1 MTARATLLAAI
12 LAYLASASSAA
23 VAAPTAAPAPAKPL
37 QPLAAD
43 AAAPA
48 PAPAKAD
55 KVKAAPPAP
64 VVANATWSAA
74 IKANASAAP
83 AIRAL
88 SPTELAA
95 WKAKTAKDVKF
106 ITDDTK
112 DFFLRHGPDPKN
124 GGFHGTIARNGSSIE
139 PTAKG
144 LIVEGRYLWM
154 YSVLAER
161 NATLKPEVADLMNST
176 FRFLVDKFY
185 DPADSMFYQRV
196 AADGSRLTLDLG
208 GRKRNSTAL
217 EEANVIDAGAHKWL
231 YGQPFAILGLAA
243 YARAFN
249 STEALTVAMDTF
261 RSIDAKFHDPEFGGW
276 NQLDD
281 SGLYIDFPGN
291 AKPAGALGQVA
302 KTNNLHYALLP
313 GLTELYKA
321 SRDPTVGDRLAEL
334 VGLYRDRLT
343 LPEGYTAQF
352 FTRDWQPLTNGT
364 IVPTGPGSI
373 EGTKAV
379 PLVLVGHDLKTI
391 QYVYEA
397 GEALQAGGHAAGQAT
412 LDASAA
418 VSDAVATIALAH
430 GYDWATGGFYNVIDA
445 AGAVVD
451 DDHVWWVQNEAPP
464 ALYRLYGLT
473 NDTRLLDMVDGTLA
487 WIRNKGIDPVY
498 GEQYWGVYPNGTVD
512 ERGTNKAE
520 FWKAGYHVLHGMLGM
535 EDLVAPLGPASS

>member
-1 MTARATLLAAI
+1 MAPRAALLAAV
-12 LAYLASASSAA
+12 LAYLAVSGDAAAAAAVAAAAPASAPAKPQQPLASSAA
-23 VAAPTAAPAPAKPL
+23 AAP
-37 QPLAAD
+37 

-48 PAPAKAD
+48 
-55 KVKAAPPAP
+55 KAAAK
-64 VVANATWSAA
+64 NATWTAA
-74 IKANASAAP
+74 IAANASAAP

-95 WKAKTAKDVKF
+95 WKDKTAKDVRF
-106 ITDDTK
+106 IVDDTK
-112 DFFLRHGPDPKN
+112 DFFLEHGFDKKN
-124 GGFHGTIARNGSSIE
+124 GGFYGTISRNGTSVE

-161 NATLKPEVADLMNST
+161 NATLKPLVADVMNST

-185 DPADSMFYQRV
+185 DPTDRMFYQRV
-196 AADGSRLTLDLG
+196 AANGSRLTLDLKG
-208 GRKRNSTAL
+208 QKRNSTEL

-249 STEALTVAMDTF
+249 STESLNVAMDVF
-261 RSIDAKFHDPEFGGW
+261 RSIDAKFHDKEFGGW
-276 NQLDD
+276 NQLND

-291 AKPAGALGQVA
+291 AKPKGNLGKVA

-321 SRDPTVGDRLAEL
+321 SKDPVVGDRLAEL
-334 VGLYRDRLT
+334 VALYKDRLT
-343 LPEGYTAQF
+343 QPEGYTAQF
-352 FTRDWQPLTNGT
+352 FTRDWQPLTDGT
-364 IVPTGPGSI
+364 IVPTGPGSV
-373 EGTKAV
+373 EGTKKV

-397 GEALQAGGHAAGQAT
+397 GEALVAGGHPQGKAT

-418 VSDAVATIALAH
+418 VSDAVATIALRH
-430 GYDWATGGFYNVIDA
+430 GYDWSTGGFFNVIDA
-445 AGAVVD
+445 NGTVVD

-464 ALYRLYGLT
+464 ALYRLYQLT
-473 NDTRLLDMVDGTLA
+473 NDTRLLDMVDGTLK
-487 WIRNKGIDPVY
+487 WIRTKGIDPVY
-498 GEQYWGVYPNGTVD
+498 GEQYWGVFPNGTVD
-512 ERGTNKAE
+512 GRGTNKAE

-535 EDLVAPLGPASS
+535 EDLVAPLEPASS